1 VIKFNK
7 ILFVLLISLFFLTK
21 GNTEI
26 KDGLF
31 ATVGNRAI
39 TDSDVVNEV
48 KLLLI
53 LNNESY
59 SEANKDTLHK
69 VAISSIVKRNIKK
82 IEINKNKFLQYNQ
95 KDLYKEVEKLAY
107 NINVDVETLKNICA
121 SNEIDFSLIE
131 DQIKTELLWNS
142 LIFHFYKDRLSINIE
157 EINDQLKLAQNKK
170 KLKEYLISEIIAKP
184 IEGQDPESQIEFLKN
199 KIETEGFEK
208 VAMDLS
214 ITESS
219 IKGGNLGWL
228 NENELS
234 KRFKKIISNT
244 SVGNLSEAIL
254 LPEGILIFKVRNKRE
269 VERNLDLEV
278 EKNQIVHS
286 EKTKILNMYS
296 LSHYDKL
303 RRSVAVKFY
312 NE

>member
-1 VIKFNK
+1 MIKFNK

>member
-1 VIKFNK
+1 MIKFNK
-7 ILFVLLISLFFLTK
+7 IFFVLLISILFLTK
-21 GNTEI
+21 GNAEI
-26 KDGLF
+26 KDSLF

-39 TDSDVVNEV
+39 TASDVVNEV

-53 LNNESY
+53 LSNESY
-59 SEANKDTLHK
+59 SEKNKDRLHK
-69 VAISSIVKRNIKK
+69 IAISTILKRNIKK
-82 IEINKNKFLQYNQ
+82 IEINKNNFLQYNQ
-95 KDLYKEVEKLAY
+95 NDLNKEVEKLAY
-107 NINVDVETLKNICA
+107 NINVDVDTLKNICA
-121 SNEIDFSLIE
+121 SNDLDFALIE

-170 KLKEYLISEIIAKP
+170 KLNEYLISEIIVRP
-184 IEGQDPESQIEFLKN
+184 IQGQDAESQIQILKN

-219 IKGGNLGWL
+219 IKGGDLGWL
-228 NENELS
+228 NENQLS
-234 KRFKKIISNT
+234 KRFKKIIVST

-269 VERNLDLEV
+269 VERNLNLEM
-278 EKNQIVHS
+278 EKNQIVNT

-303 RRSVAVKFY
+303 RRSVAIKFY